1 MTSCSTGGLQSPPC
15 NGITNGPT
23 CNFGDIR
30 GSIMGAYLMI
40 GVPLYAATLGMKAFN
55 ADILLAKYY
64 YEEILPKL

>member
-1 MTSCSTGGLQSPPC
+1 
-15 NGITNGPT
+15 
-23 CNFGDIR
+23 
-30 GSIMGAYLMI
+30 MGAYLMI